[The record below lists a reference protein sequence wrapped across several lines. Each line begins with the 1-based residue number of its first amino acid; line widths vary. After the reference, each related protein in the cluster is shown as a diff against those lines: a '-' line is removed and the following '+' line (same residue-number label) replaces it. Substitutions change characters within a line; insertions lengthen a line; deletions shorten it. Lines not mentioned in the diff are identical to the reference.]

1 MSILYLG
8 VFVGFKVGLQI
19 ERLYLT
25 AWEVA
30 YSAFSTGLYDFG
42 RNITTKKVLPLLIKL
57 QANVS
62 YENALYMPLGYEL
75 AILME
80 AGLAGYEMYKS
91 ALLINLQYASF
102 RSTLSI
108 LCMYIALRVL
118 TFPLSIITLGNALVF
133 KNVI

>member
-1 MSILYLG
+1 M
-8 VFVGFKVGLQI
+8 F
-19 ERLYLT
+19 LT
-25 AWEVA
+25 SW
-30 YSAFSTGLYDFG
+30 
-42 RNITTKKVLPLLIKL
+42 PLSFMKMP
-57 QANVS
+57 S
-62 YENALYMPLGYEL
+62 MPLGYEL

-91 ALLINLQYASF
+91 ALFINLQYASF

-118 TFPLSIITLGNALVF
+118 TFLPSIITLGNALVF

>member
-1 MSILYLG
+1 M
-8 VFVGFKVGLQI
+8 GFTVGLQI

-62 YENALYMPLGYEL
+62 YKLATFIFENALYMPLGYEL

-91 ALLINLQYASF
+91 ALFINLQYASF

>member
-1 MSILYLG
+1 M
-8 VFVGFKVGLQI
+8 GFKVGVQI

-62 YENALYMPLGYEL
+62 YELATFIYENALYMPLGYEL

-91 ALLINLQYASF
+91 ALFINLQYASF

-108 LCMYIALRVL
+108 LCMYIALRIL